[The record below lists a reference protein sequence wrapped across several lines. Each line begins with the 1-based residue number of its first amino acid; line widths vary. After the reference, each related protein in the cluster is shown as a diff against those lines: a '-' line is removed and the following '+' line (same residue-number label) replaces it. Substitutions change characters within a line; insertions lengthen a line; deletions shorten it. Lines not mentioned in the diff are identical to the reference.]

1 MPASRAATA
10 PSPRG
15 LLVGDFVTGLVRWDT
30 PLPGP
35 PLPEIAFTG
44 RSNVG
49 KSSLVNL
56 LTGRRAMARISGTPG
71 KTRQLNV
78 YRWGTGCYL
87 VDLPGYGWA
96 RASAAERAD
105 WRRLV
110 TAYLERRETL
120 AGVVWLLDIRRDPSP
135 EDAEVGA
142 TLARR
147 GVPTLVALTKA
158 DLVDDELLEL
168 ARADVVRFLA
178 ATPFAETPIVVVSAR
193 DGRGLPEL
201 LDALARAAAI
211 AGALALDH
219 AEVVVTSAR
228 TREGAEDLRDS
239 VLAHLG

>member
-1 MPASRAATA
+1 MAPAVPPTSMA

-15 LLVGDFVTGLVRWDT
+15 LLVGEFVAGLARWDA
-30 PLPGP
+30 PLSGP
-35 PLPEIAFTG
+35 RLPEIAFTG

-56 LTGRRAMARISGTPG
+56 LLGRRALARVSATPG
-71 KTRQLNV
+71 KTRELNV
-78 YRWGTGCYL
+78 YRWGPGCYL

-96 RASAAERAD
+96 RAGAAERGA

-120 AGVVWLLDIRRDPSP
+120 AGVVWLLDIRRDPSQD
-135 EDAEVGA
+135 DAEVGA
-142 TLARR
+142 VLARR

-158 DLVDDELLEL
+158 DRVPRARRLE
-168 ARADVVRFLA
+168 
-178 ATPFAETPIVVVSAR
+178 
-193 DGRGLPEL
+193 
-201 LDALARAAAI
+201 RAAAI

-219 AEVVVTSAR
+219 AEFVVTSAR

>member
-1 MPASRAATA
+1 VPASRAAAAPPA
-10 PSPRG
+10 PSQRG
-15 LLVGDFVTGLVRWDT
+15 LLVGEFVAGLAQWDT

-35 PLPEIAFTG
+35 RLPEIAFAG

-49 KSSLVNL
+49 KSSLINL
-56 LTGRRAMARISGTPG
+56 LMGRRALARVSATPG

-78 YRWGTGCYL
+78 YRWGEGCYL

-96 RASAAERAD
+96 RAAAGERAA

-110 TAYLERRETL
+110 TGYLERRETL
-120 AGVVWLLDIRRDPSP
+120 AGVVWLLDIRREPSP

-158 DLVDDELLEL
+158 DQVPR
-168 ARADVVRFLA
+168 ARRQ
-178 ATPFAETPIVVVSAR
+178 T
-193 DGRGLPEL
+193 
-201 LDALARAAAI
+201 RAAAI

-219 AEVVVTSAR
+219 AEFVVTSAR

>member
-1 MPASRAATA
+1 MPASRTAIA

-15 LLVGDFVTGLVRWDT
+15 LLVGDFVAALARWDD
-30 PLPGP
+30 PIPGP
-35 PLPEIAFTG
+35 ALPEIAFTG

-56 LTGRRAMARISGTPG
+56 LTGRRALARVSATPG

-78 YRWGTGCYL
+78 YRWGAGCYL

-96 RASAAERAD
+96 RAGAAERAQ

-135 EDAEVGA
+135 DDAEVGA

-147 GVPTLVALTKA
+147 AVPTLVALTKA
-158 DLVDDELLEL
+158 DRVPRAQRL
-168 ARADVVRFLA
+168 ARA
-178 ATPFAETPIVVVSAR
+178 T
-193 DGRGLPEL
+193 
-201 LDALARAAAI
+201 AI
-211 AGALALDH
+211 AGSLALDH
-219 AEVVVTSAR
+219 AEFVVTSAR

>member
-1 MPASRAATA
+1 MPVTRASTA

-15 LLVGDFVTGLVRWDT
+15 LLVGDFVAGLVRWDD

-35 PLPEIAFTG
+35 PRPEIAFTG

-56 LTGRRAMARISGTPG
+56 LMGRRALARVSGTPG
-71 KTRQLNV
+71 KTRELNV
-78 YRWGTGCYL
+78 YTWGPRCYL

-96 RASAAERAD
+96 RAAAEERAA

-135 EDAEVGA
+135 EDVELGA
-142 TLARR
+142 TLGRR
-147 GVPTLVALTKA
+147 AVPTLVALTKA
-158 DLVDDELLEL
+158 DTVPRGRRLE
-168 ARADVVRFLA
+168 
-178 ATPFAETPIVVVSAR
+178 
-193 DGRGLPEL
+193 
-201 LDALARAAAI
+201 RAAAI
-211 AGALALDH
+211 ATALSLDH
-219 AEVVVTSAR
+219 AEFVVTSAR

>member
-1 MPASRAATA
+1 MPLSRASTA

-15 LLVGDFVTGLVRWDT
+15 LLVGDFVAGLVRWDD

-35 PLPEIAFTG
+35 RLPEIAFAG

-56 LTGRRAMARISGTPG
+56 LMERRALARVSGTPG
-71 KTRQLNV
+71 KTRELNV

-96 RASAAERAD
+96 RAAAAERAA

-135 EDAEVGA
+135 DDAEVGA

-147 GVPTLVALTKA
+147 AVPTLVALTKA
-158 DLVDDELLEL
+158 DRVPR
-168 ARADVVRFLA
+168 ARR
-178 ATPFAETPIVVVSAR
+178 
-193 DGRGLPEL
+193 
-201 LDALARAAAI
+201 LARAAAI
-211 AGALALDH
+211 AAALSLDH
-219 AEVVVTSAR
+219 AEFVVTSAR